1 MIVKSLSSYSK
12 KQFTNKFQ
20 CDIMPDENA
29 EKLFLQE
36 KPTLT
41 LLFIGSMEKTYASVI
56 SKEIDSTFA
65 HTTRILA
72 KMEHSG
78 LIRFTFDGRIK
89 FVELTEYGKGV
100 ETALKDFRNVISEE
114 VIVEKSQKEESEKE
128 DLDESKRENIE
139 EEEKEKLENIKK
151 LVYVDELTPLN
162 AEILEKIKNLK
173 SKIESIHRGA
183 LERRDSKDALSR
195 KLGPYSRDIKKLQ
208 NQITNAEA
216 PINETVTL
224 ALKESQRLL
233 ESYLKS

>member
-1 MIVKSLSSYSK
+1 
-12 KQFTNKFQ
+12 
-20 CDIMPDENA
+20 MPDENA

-89 FVELTEYGKGV
+89 FVELTEYGKEV
-100 ETALKDFRNVISEE
+100 ENALKDFRNIISEE
-114 VIVEKSQKEESEKE
+114 IIVERSQEGESEKE
-128 DLDESKRENIE
+128 DLNEIKRENIE
-139 EEEKEKLENIKK
+139 EEKKEKLGYIK
-151 LVYVDELTPLN
+151 ELDPVN
-162 AEILEKIKNLK
+162 AEILEKIKTLV
-173 SKIESIHRGA
+173 SKIESIHRGV
-183 LERRDSKDALSR
+183 LEQGDSTDAVSR

-208 NQITNAEA
+208 NQITEA
-216 PINETVTL
+216 GTPINETVIL
-224 ALKESQRLL
+224 ALKESGKLL
-233 ESYLKS
+233 ESYLKG